1 MKAHTCASKIAIAGL
16 VKTILVEVR
25 AMGDGVAVLA
35 NALEVLK
42 IAWVDTCLIDEAFL
56 GDLATTVSLP
66 YCARSSHLP
75 RI

>member
-1 MKAHTCASKIAIAGL
+1 
-16 VKTILVEVR
+16 LVEVR
-25 AMGDGVAVLA
+25 ALANGVAVLA
-35 NALEVLK
+35 NAPKVLK

-56 GDLATTVSLP
+56 GDLAITVSLP